1 MSDHDYTAGEEP
13 TAANLNSWIR
23 DQVITICTSGTRPTG
38 GGPVEGRHIH
48 ETDTDYLLFYDGT
61 NWVYR
66 PGAYVNATAPT
77 NKVAGTIHFDTD
89 DDVGRVW
96 NGSAWKGMTP
106 SVLSGSSGSVTL
118 GSGATNYVGVAI
130 VNATE
135 TAVSFPIP
143 FACTISKL
151 YVAVSTAPTAGKSW
165 AFTVRKN
172 AADTAVT
179 CSVADAAIAG
189 SDTSNSVAFA
199 AGDLFAIESTPTGTP
214 TAGNMTW
221 AVRVTL

>member
-1 MSDHDYTAGEEP
+1 MAGDHTYTAGEEP
-13 TAANLNSWIR
+13 TAANLNEWIR
-23 DQVITICTSGTRPTG
+23 DQVITICTSATRPSS
-38 GGPVEGRHIH
+38 GGPVEGRTIW
-48 ETDTDYLLFYDGT
+48 ETDTNRFKVFDGT
-61 NWVYR
+61 NWVDL
-66 PGAYVNATAPT
+66 PVVFVDATAPT
-77 NKVAGTIHFDTD
+77 NKLTGTLHFDTD
-89 DDVGRVW
+89 DDTARVW
-96 NGSAWKGMTP
+96 NGSAWKGTTP
-106 SVLSGSSGSVTL
+106 SVLAGASTNSLSAGS
-118 GSGATNYVGVAI
+118 TNYVGVSS
-130 VNATE
+130 VSATE
-135 TAVSFPIP
+135 TAVSFPVP

-151 YVAVSTAPTAGKSW
+151 HVSVSTAPTAGKSW

-214 TAGNMTW
+214 TAGTMTW